1 MRAILRRL
9 GLAIL
14 GLAIGAGTLATW
26 TMQSARAQRT
36 VHGVWS
42 RNSLPGQQP
51 TGPYHRLQIAMGGL
65 LGLPPDEAIYLVAE
79 TDERGRAF
87 DAACRYRIEGVP
99 PPTRWWSLTP
109 YDANSHLIPN
119 PGGRYSIGSTSVMLD
134 VDGRFSVTLA
144 ADDPGALPLDAEPG
158 GHVLLRLYDPEPGL
172 VERLG
177 ELELPTIEREECS

>member
-1 MRAILRRL
+1 M
-9 GLAIL
+9 
-14 GLAIGAGTLATW
+14 
-26 TMQSARAQRT
+26 
-36 VHGVWS
+36 
-42 RNSLPGQQP
+42 
-51 TGPYHRLQIAMGGL
+51 
-65 LGLPPDEAIYLVAE
+65 
-79 TDERGRAF
+79 
-87 DAACRYRIEGVP
+87 P

-119 PGGRYSIGSTSVMLD
+119 PGGRYSVGSTSVMLD

-177 ELELPTIEREECS
+177 ELELPTIELEECS